1 MSAFD
6 ALYKQTVT
14 VFNRVKGAYGEDTL
28 WYPTVIEKCHLIV
41 DKASTWSSNGGRTS
55 DNARLHVRYTTDSGR
70 IIVASKQWYEPKAW
84 ANLARREE
92 GITFRHGDND
102 DFDFFM
108 EGVFDDVPGPISD
121 EQFDRKG
128 FYNYMNKKY
137 DNVFAITSV
146 SKYNLIPHFE
156 ITAR

>member
-14 VFNRVKGAYGEDTL
+14 VFNRVKGQFDDHTL

-41 DKASTWSSNGGRTS
+41 DKASAWSSNGGRPQ
-55 DNARLHVRYTTDSGR
+55 DNARLHIRYANENGK
-70 IIVASKQWYEPKAW
+70 IMVAGKEWLEPKAW
-84 ANLARREE
+84 RNLADRELSL
-92 GITFRHGDND
+92 TFGFGDND

-108 EGVFDDVPGPISD
+108 EGVFDEFPAPISD
-121 EQFDRKG
+121 EQFERKG
-128 FYNYMNKKY
+128 FYGYMNKTY

-146 SKYNLIPHFE
+146 SKFNLIPHFE